1 MYVQKCIIKEILV
14 FCVTDTCLFHIV
26 CEFERI
32 FLQKEKQDQFQ
43 FSLICATDAIELL
56 CIVSEELLRK

>member
-26 CEFERI
+26 CKLERI
-32 FLQKEKQDQFQ
+32 FLQKEKKNQFQ
-43 FSLICATDAIELL
+43 FSLICAADAIEYH
-56 CIVSEELLRK
+56 E

>member
-26 CEFERI
+26 CEFKRT

-43 FSLICATDAIELL
+43 FSLICATDAIE
-56 CIVSEELLRK
+56 CYV